1 MPFYS
6 VSNFCSSS
14 LPAGFSF
21 LASLLIAF
29 TLAVPASGQAVF
41 VDFTSDFHDGSGGNP
56 NGVSDWIDAL
66 NEATG
71 DRGVTDF
78 TAAERQTI
86 QAIIISELNRVYAG
100 TLLNFVTSQPTGQYD
115 VIYLG
120 PDSSNTNGLGVAP
133 GDVGNRNTITYGEA
147 INSGTYR
154 GGQAPIARVFTGN
167 FGNHIRT
174 GVSRAASVEGF
185 ANAIAGTAAHELGH
199 TFGML
204 HHFVYSAE
212 GISPSN
218 YNNTGGLQT
227 QHIISTGSTGNT
239 ISIRQAGGRTLA
251 PFSQIL
257 IDVAGGSRYFQRL
270 NSSLDL
276 TPLVDNPVM
285 SDDSEQ
291 LSGDAGNTFATA
303 QALSFQTGTISNKQI
318 SFVEADLDGGSSD
331 VDLFRFDVPVETILS
346 AHVISER
353 LGIGSDRFDPTVKLM
368 DAAGNELAFSDD
380 VNWLLN
386 NLVVDQSIPSNVNDS
401 SSVEDAAIFNITLD
415 PGTYYL
421 EVAPATENINQPPS
435 NGDIYWLLTALEP
448 IGVAPIPGDFNNDG
462 FVDCGDLD
470 AYVGNIGEAAT
481 GDLAEIDLDL
491 NGTVELQDA
500 NFFVSSVIETSN
512 GVVGTFL
519 SDFNCDGRVD
529 VAGDAFILIAN
540 LGSLTSSYADGD
552 ADFDGDVSVVGDA
565 FIVIANL
572 GRTNEQ

>member
-1 MPFYS
+1 MPFYF

-100 TLLNFVTSQPTGQYD
+100 TLLNFVTSQPAGQYD

-174 GVSRAASVEGF
+174 GVARSASVEGF

-251 PFSQIL
+251 PFSQVL
-257 IDVAGGSRYFQRL
+257 IDVAGGSRYFQRI
-270 NSSLDL
+270 NSNLDN

-291 LSGDAGNTFATA
+291 LSGDAGDTFATA

-346 AHVISER
+346 AHVLSER
-353 LGIGSDRFDPTVKLM
+353 LGIGNDRFDPTVKLM
-368 DAAGNELAFSDD
+368 DDSGNELAFSDD

-401 SSVEDAAIFNITLD
+401 SSVEDAAVFNITLA

-421 EVAPATENINQPPS
+421 EVAPATENINQPAS
-435 NGDIYWLLTALEP
+435 NGDIYWLLTSLEP
-448 IGVAPIPGDFNNDG
+448 IGVAAIPGDFNNDG
-462 FVDCGDLD
+462 LVDCGDLD
-470 AYVGNIGEAAT
+470 AYIGNIGAPAT
-481 GDLAEIDLDL
+481 GPLAQIDLDQD
-491 NGTVELQDA
+491 GTVEASDA
-500 NFFVSSVIETSN
+500 NLFISFLLETSN
-512 GVVGTFL
+512 GVVGTFAGDL
-519 SDFNCDGRVD
+519 DCDGRVD
-529 VAGDAFILIAN
+529 VLGDAFILVAN
-540 LGSLTSSYADGD
+540 LGSSTTSYADGD
-552 ADFDGDVSVVGDA
+552 ITFDGIVDVLGDA
-565 FIVIANL
+565 FILVRNL
-572 GRTNEQ
+572 GRTNE